1 MFLWIL
7 CYCIHDTESLKNL
20 KTFLALDTFTT
31 AETMIEC
38 PLLTVNFFSK
48 YILSSVE
55 SIVHDIIG
63 NKKEFLCQKIR
74 EYYISKHDRKLFPK
88 IQEFVY
94 YSTASEF
101 INIML
106 HYKENPMFH
115 ENNMHTTLV
124 QQMMKQ
130 INPALTK
137 KEEEPFYEATNLY
150 KLFFSS
156 IPLII
161 KQQHHGHWKLIL
173 SKFKIHEQHQNLL
186 LNILITSY
194 KKKKLLTPVL
204 ELMTE
209 EQKKSLN
216 KRKRNINEE
225 EIEVD
230 EQSNNDIPDNNDNNN
245 DDDDDED
252 KNEDESK
259 DYEEAQRNVTDT
271 QSFKKRQQA

>member
-20 KTFLALDTFTT
+20 KTFLAPDTFTT

-173 SKFKIHEQHQNLL
+173 SKFKKHEQHQNQEFFGSNTTIKNFTLSL
-186 LNILITSY
+186 PIQNENGTWEAISSIEYFDNILQEKKITNSCF
-194 KKKKLLTPVL
+194 
-204 ELMTE
+204 
-209 EQKKSLN
+209 
-216 KRKRNINEE
+216 RIN
-225 EIEVD
+225 D
-230 EQSNNDIPDNNDNNN
+230 
-245 DDDDDED
+245 
-252 KNEDESK
+252 
-259 DYEEAQRNVTDT
+259 
-271 QSFKKRQQA
+271 